1 MTLSDM
7 DEDAI
12 LKEFTGKLDEY
23 TRKAVCGRDFILVDR
38 FQDWLRSPVGG
49 EGTHADRLLRV
60 AYSKRNLPGVPMTPD
75 KLKPGDDCCLLV
87 FCILQKIG
95 RGDLINVFSR
105 KGKVDRLLPIPR
117 QDLEAIANDVRDAHL
132 SSAFF
137 ELQHRFR
144 PAKFDL
150 HGSTEWDEDIVVPIN
165 RKNRIKKGGTAIL
178 WQIDIPEEFV
188 GQTLREVSS
197 GSRFNA
203 GSEENPDW
211 VSCPLTHYL
220 KLCQGLHSFRA
231 RMGRYRK
238 LH

>member
-1 MTLSDM
+1 MTLPDM
-7 DEDAI
+7 DNEAI
-12 LKEFTGKLDEY
+12 LAEFTGKLDEY
-23 TRKAVCGRDFILVDR
+23 TRKAACGRDFMLVDR
-38 FQDWLRSPVGG
+38 LHDWLRSPVGG
-49 EGTHADRLLRV
+49 EGTHADRLLHRV
-60 AYSKRNLPGVPMTPD
+60 AYSDRRLPGVPITSD

-87 FCILQKIG
+87 FCILQRIG

-117 QDLEAIANDVRDAHL
+117 HDLEAIANDVHDADL

-144 PAKFDL
+144 PARFNL
-150 HGSTEWDEDIVVPIN
+150 HGTTDWDEDMVVPIY
-165 RKNRIKKGGTAIL
+165 RKIPIKAGGTAEL

-188 GQTLREVSS
+188 GQTLRDISS

-211 VSCPLTHYL
+211 VSCPPTYCL
-220 KLCQGLHSFRA
+220 KIC
-231 RMGRYRK
+231 
-238 LH
+238 